1 MAAQKGRTHRGA
13 TAEHAR
19 ARLGRLDDMTSRCD
33 ETADIGHAMF
43 PGNARALLLPPSGR
57 GVLLGDDKYTLP
69 VVGKPRHR
77 AAIDKLSSGRKFRS
91 AALLT
96 RAGRDYD
103 RYGVMVTIRGQEV
116 GFLPWIDGRDF
127 RKRLREAGFLEA
139 VCKAEI
145 TGDHVIGDSW
155 DYVGLAIDALLPFT
169 FVSPEEWRNQH
180 TAPHEREPMAR
191 SSHSKVMTVI
201 DGLGQSFLKASSRYK
216 PAVKRWL
223 ERHNG
228 SAGTSSR

>member
-1 MAAQKGRTHRGA
+1 
-13 TAEHAR
+13 
-19 ARLGRLDDMTSRCD
+19 MTSRCD
-33 ETADIGHAMF
+33 AEKADIGHAMF

-57 GVLLGDDKYTLP
+57 GVLVGDDKYTLP

-145 TGDHVIGDSW
+145 TGDHVIDDSW
-155 DYVGLAIDALLPFT
+155 DYVGVAIDASLPFA
-169 FVSPEEWRNQH
+169 FMSPEEWRNHH
-180 TAPHEREPMAR
+180 TPADERELAVR
-191 SSHSKVMTVI
+191 GGHQKIASVI
-201 DGLGQSFLKASSRYK
+201 QSLKLSFLKASSLRGLRK
-216 PAVKRWL
+216 TPFSSAERRPARSGRPQNPRL
-223 ERHNG
+223 G
-228 SAGTSSR
+228 SGSN